1 MNNLYYNKL
10 KLQKYFKLERIQVRE
25 LQTLF
30 KWRVMMAP
38 LIENF
43 RGNNMNMVFPLCH
56 THLDNQSSLL
66 KCEILRKEINIDL
79 EINDIYCENITL
91 ETQKISEIEE
101 VREKLLV
108 KQEDEKKKKL
118 LTIFCFAKNV

>member
-1 MNNLYYNKL
+1 
-10 KLQKYFKLERIQVRE
+10 
-25 LQTLF
+25 
-30 KWRVMMAP
+30 
-38 LIENF
+38 
-43 RGNNMNMVFPLCH
+43 MVFPLCH
-56 THLDNQSSLL
+56 THLDNQCSLL
-66 KCEILRKEINIDL
+66 NFEILRKEINIDL

-118 LTIFCFAKNV
+118 LTIFCAAKNV

>member
-1 MNNLYYNKL
+1 M
-10 KLQKYFKLERIQVRE
+10 FK
-25 LQTLF
+25 F

-38 LIENF
+38 LSENF

-79 EINDIYCENITL
+79 EINDIYCGNITL

-108 KQEDEKKKKL
+108 NQEDEKKKKL
-118 LTIFCFAKNV
+118 LTIFCAAKNV